1 MSPRGGGGGSSSG
14 GGGGRSGG
22 SSVSSSSGSRVG
34 SLSGSSGTSGTS
46 SYTGGSKGSSGPKP
60 PSYSSGS
67 NGGGGSKSPS
77 YVGGV
82 HGGSGSTRPMGG
94 SARNSCHDTD
104 EEDDDACTY
113 TSAAIPSKNNPF
125 SFLSK
130 RARVQPQGQSRIF
143 TEYSKEPSAAF
154 EDSLLFDSHGA
165 GVIPFWSTAQ
175 VTPEYDSS
183 SLCQQPYKSKSET
196 FARGVASDPF
206 TILLLAALMFL
217 LGSMISDSFENQKTS
232 KREKKA
238 KKYAKRVDDL
248 YIKEIMGQ
256 HIEHAESPET
266 EAVHAKGMAGP

>member
-1 MSPRGGGGGSSSG
+1 MSPRGGGGSSSA
-14 GGGGRSGG
+14 GGGR
-22 SSVSSSSGSRVG
+22 SSVSSSSGTRGG

-46 SYTGGSKGSSGPKP
+46 PYSGGSRGSSGPKP

-82 HGGSGSTRPMGG
+82 YGGSGSTRPMGG
-94 SARNSCHDTD
+94 SARNSCHDID
-104 EEDDDACTY
+104 DEDDDACTY

-130 RARVQPQGQSRIF
+130 RARVQPHGQSRIF

-175 VTPEYDSS
+175 KTPEYDSS
-183 SLCQQPYKSKSET
+183 SLCQKPYKSKSET

-206 TILLLAALMFL
+206 TFFLLAALMFL

-248 YIKEIMGQ
+248 YIKGIMGQ
-256 HIEHAESPET
+256 HIEHAESLEK
-266 EAVHAKGMAGP
+266 EAVHAKGMVGP

>member
-1 MSPRGGGGGSSSG
+1 MSPRGGGRSSSA

-22 SSVSSSSGSRVG
+22 SSVTSSSGSRGG
-34 SLSGSSGTSGTS
+34 SLSGSSGTSRTS
-46 SYTGGSKGSSGPKP
+46 SYAGGSKGSSGSKP

-67 NGGGGSKSPS
+67 NGGVGSKSPS
-77 YVGGV
+77 DIGGV

-125 SFLSK
+125 NFLSK
-130 RARVQPQGQSRIF
+130 RAHVQPPGQSRIF

-175 VTPEYDSS
+175 TTREHDSS
-183 SLCQQPYKSKSET
+183 SLCQEPCKFKSET
-196 FARGVASDPF
+196 FACGVASDPF
-206 TILLLAALMFL
+206 TFLLFAALMFL
-217 LGSMISDSFENQKTS
+217 LGSMFSDSFESPKNS

-238 KKYAKRVDDL
+238 KKYAKRADDL

-256 HIEHAESPET
+256 RIEHAESPET
-266 EAVHAKGMAGP
+266 EAVDAKSMA